1 MNDDREWLEAMWNQ
15 HAGKIYAYAARRIGR
30 DAADDVVAD
39 TFVVAWRNRI
49 TRPSRELPWLYGVAR
64 RVIADRRRSGERFQG
79 LLDRLA
85 TEATSSD
92 DFDPSQPLIAR
103 AALDA
108 LSEDDREV
116 LMLAVWEGLDAA
128 DAARALGVSSPS
140 YRMRL
145 SRARRRLA
153 KALAAQFGRESP

>member
-1 MNDDREWLEAMWNQ
+1 MKDDREWLEAMWNQ
-15 HAGKIYAYAARRIGR
+15 HAGRIYAYAARRIGR

-39 TFVVAWRNRI
+39 TFVVAWRNRMS
-49 TRPSRELPWLYGVAR
+49 RPSRELPWLYGVAR

-85 TEATSSD
+85 TSAPSLD
-92 DFDPSQPLIAR
+92 NPDPDQRLAAR
-103 AALDA
+103 AALDS

-116 LMLAVWEGLDAA
+116 LLLAAWEALDAS

-153 KALAAQFGRESP
+153 KALAAESGADTP

>member
-15 HAGKIYAYAARRIGR
+15 HAGKIYAYAARRVGR

-39 TFVVAWRNRI
+39 TFVVAWRNRGS
-49 TRPSRELPWLYGVAR
+49 RPSRELPWLYGVAR
-64 RVIADRRRSGERFQG
+64 RVIGDRRRSGDRFQG
-79 LLDRLA
+79 LVDRL
-85 TEATSSD
+85 TTGSGSLHNP
-92 DFDPSQPLIAR
+92 DPDARLAAR

-116 LMLAVWEGLDAA
+116 LLLAAWEGLDAG

-153 KALAAQFGRESP
+153 KAMAAQSGEETP

>member
-1 MNDDREWLEAMWNQ
+1 MKDDREWLEAMWNQ
-15 HAGKIYAYAARRIGR
+15 HAGKIYAYAARRVGR

-39 TFVVAWRNRI
+39 AFVVAWRNRVS
-49 TRPSRELPWLYGVAR
+49 RPSRELPWLYGVAR

-79 LLDRLA
+79 LVDRLA
-85 TEATSSD
+85 TSAPSLD
-92 DFDPSQPLIAR
+92 NPDPHQRLAAR

-116 LMLAVWEGLDAA
+116 LLLAAWEALDAS
-128 DAARALGVSSPS
+128 DAARALAS

-153 KALAAQFGRESP
+153 KAMAAESGEDTP

>member
-1 MNDDREWLEAMWNQ
+1 MNDDREWLETMWNQ

-39 TFVVAWRNRI
+39 TFVVAWRNRMS
-49 TRPSRELPWLYGVAR
+49 RPSRDLPWLYGVAR

-79 LLDRLA
+79 LVERLSTSPSLDNPDPDQRLA
-85 TEATSSD
+85 
-92 DFDPSQPLIAR
+92 AR

-116 LMLAVWEGLDAA
+116 LLLAAWEGLDAS

-153 KALAAQFGRESP
+153 KALAAESGEDTP